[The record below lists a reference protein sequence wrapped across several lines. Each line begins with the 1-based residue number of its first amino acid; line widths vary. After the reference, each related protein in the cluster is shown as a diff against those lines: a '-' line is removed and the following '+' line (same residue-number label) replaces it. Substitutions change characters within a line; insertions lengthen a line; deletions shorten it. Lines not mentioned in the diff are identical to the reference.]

1 MYGGVCY
8 LVFVAS
14 EWYFGLVSFLHNMAE
29 AFLTKVSFY
38 RDFDIFQECDLPCD
52 SSLNVK

>member
-8 LVFVAS
+8 LMFVAS

-38 RDFDIFQECDLPCD
+38 RDFAF
-52 SSLNVK
+52 SRNVIYLVTPL